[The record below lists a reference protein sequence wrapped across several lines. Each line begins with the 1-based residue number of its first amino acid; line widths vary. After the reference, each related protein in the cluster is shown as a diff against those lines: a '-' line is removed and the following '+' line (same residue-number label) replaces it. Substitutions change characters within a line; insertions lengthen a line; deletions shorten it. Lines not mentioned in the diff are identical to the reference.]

1 MDSLNTDSYIPFSS
15 FGTMV
20 IDPINPNR
28 MYVTTGHPSS
38 QAPFGNYPYFTLGIY
53 ATDDGGVTWQQIN
66 NGLTTSN
73 LFNSGTIFTTSLN
86 LSKLSM

>member
-1 MDSLNTDSYIPFSS
+1 
-15 FGTMV
+15 MV

-53 ATDDGGVTWQQIN
+53 ATDDGGVTW
-66 NGLTTSN
+66 
-73 LFNSGTIFTTSLN
+73 
-86 LSKLSM
+86 